1 MIVRLLLAGAIC
13 TVACSAQ
20 RLDGITHAAFRVPDL
35 DRSLRF
41 YRTLGFEQA
50 FAFRDDG
57 RVSVAFLKVNDR
69 QFIELY
75 PGGAP
80 ELMHVCYETGQIQAA
95 RDVYASR
102 GIEASEV
109 RKARAGNLLFSVR
122 DPEGKVFGYLEYLPG
137 SLHVEDR
144 GKHLG
149 AERLSDRIVK
159 IAIPVR
165 DPSAEA
171 AYHRDQLGLG
181 GEVEA
186 VKGAAGITFLIDDL
200 SGTERELRRRGITP
214 GRTGAALTVPD
225 PNGNLLIF
233 APRAPWTAV
242 ADRLITSAASGFVFN
257 WGEGVQMMGLM
268 RAARAAH
275 NPRYAD
281 FVERWVTHHQA
292 TDFNVLLNIGPA
304 PPNRARPGYCGHWSP
319 GSAALYLYED
329 RRRPQDLKLV
339 RSIAEFIRAGA
350 ERSPEGA
357 LGHWQGS
364 HQLWVDTLYMAC
376 PLLAGLGRLQNQPDL
391 TADAAHQIE
400 IYARHLQDSRAGLFY
415 HMWDWQTGTH
425 SEGFWGRGNGWV
437 IMSLADTLEAMRPAD
452 AGYASLTA
460 IARKQWE
467 GLAAAQDAE
476 GLWHTV
482 MEDANSYP
490 ECSATAMTVYGV
502 LKLVRLGVL
511 PASARTPVLKAW
523 RTINDRFVHD
533 GIVGGVSAGTDPR
546 GVEAYRKKAIGTETW
561 GTGAYL
567 LAASEVAALP

>member
-1 MIVRLLLAGAIC
+1 MIARLLLAGAIC
-13 TVACSAQ
+13 TAACTAQ

-41 YRTLGFEQA
+41 YRALGFEQA
-50 FAFRDDG
+50 FAFRDEG

-75 PGGAP
+75 PGGTP
-80 ELMHVCYETGQIQAA
+80 ELMHVCYETGQIQEVRGRYAA
-95 RDVYASR
+95 G
-102 GIEASEV
+102 GIEVSEV
-109 RKARAGNLLFSVR
+109 RKARAGNLLFSLH
-122 DPEGKVFGYLEYLPG
+122 DPEGKVLEYLQYLPG

-149 AERLSDRIVK
+149 VARISDRILKV
-159 IAIPVR
+159 AIPAR

-171 AYHRDQLGLG
+171 AYYEKLGLG
-181 GEVEA
+181 SEVEA
-186 VKGAAGITFLIDDL
+186 VKGAAGITFAVDDL
-200 SGTERELRRRGITP
+200 SRTEREMRQRGLSP
-214 GRTGAALTVPD
+214 QRDGAALTIPD
-225 PNGNLLIF
+225 PDGNILKF
-233 APRAPWTAV
+233 AARAPWTAV
-242 ADRLITSAASGFVFN
+242 ADRLITSAASGIAFN
-257 WGEGVQMMGLM
+257 WGEGVEMMGLM
-268 RAARAAH
+268 RTARAAH
-275 NPRYAD
+275 NPRYTD
-281 FVERWVTHHQA
+281 FVQQWVTHHQA
-292 TDFNVLLNIGPA
+292 SEFDVLLNIGPA
-304 PPNRARPGYCGHWSP
+304 PRNRARPGYCGHWSP

-329 RRRPQDLKLV
+329 RRRPQDLKLA
-339 RSIAEFIRAGA
+339 RSIAEFIRSGA

-376 PLLAGLGRLQNQPDL
+376 PLLAGLGRLENRPEL
-391 TADAAHQIE
+391 TADASHQLE
-400 IYARHLQDSRAGLFY
+400 VYARHLQDSRAGLFY

-425 SEGFWGRGNGWV
+425 SDGFWGRGNGWV

-452 AGYASLTA
+452 AAYGSLSA

-467 GLAAAQDAE
+467 GLAAAQDVE

-482 MEDANSYP
+482 MEDLNSYP

-511 PASARTPVLKAW
+511 PESARTPVLKAW
-523 RTINDRFVHD
+523 RAINDRFVHD
-533 GIVGGVSAGTDPR
+533 GVVGGVSAGTDPR
-546 GVEAYRKKAIGTETW
+546 GVEGYRKKAIGTETW